1 METWPEGEPL
11 VTAVALIMC
20 HEGNKHLPKDTF
32 LQLGH
37 SIRQLKDVIF
47 LKHKMRIPPKC
58 VNAKEPWRKL
68 QIRNMILKI
77 KLQQADQKTKH
88 FWTKKRQEII
98 KYDNI
103 YDKTV
108 PTLQMLPKCYN

>member
-1 METWPEGEPL
+1 
-11 VTAVALIMC
+11 
-20 HEGNKHLPKDTF
+20 
-32 LQLGH
+32 
-37 SIRQLKDVIF
+37 
-47 LKHKMRIPPKC
+47 
-58 VNAKEPWRKL
+58 
-68 QIRNMILKI
+68 MILKI